1 MLARCDRRG
10 LAIQT
15 GEFFRN
21 MRPAATLV
29 VKLGQLTPYEERATE
44 YEVHGLETRSAL
56 WDGQR
61 LPDEAVNWLL
71 DRSDVIYSAETV
83 YDFRIIQLAQRRG
96 IPVVVQGN
104 FEFLRWL
111 VEANL
116 PRPDLFLAPSRW
128 HIEDWP
134 EPVKMLP
141 FPVARDRLPFQLRTK
156 ALTFLHV
163 AGHRAMQDRNGTRLL
178 LQALH
183 HVRSPVRVVIRS
195 QSRLGTTRAV
205 RRAKVEIVH
214 ADVADYWTLYEGADV
229 LLAPR
234 RYGGQSLPM
243 NEAMSCGMPVVS
255 LDVEPQRAFLPPE
268 SLVPAHRQR
277 EIRCQAGYIECHDT
291 DPSLIA
297 RKIDE
302 LAGDDALVEHLS
314 KEADA
319 YAHSISWE
327 VMGPRYRELFES
339 LT

>member
-29 VKLGQLTPYEERATE
+29 VQIGDLTPYEERPET
-44 YEVHGLETRSAL
+44 YEGHGLDVRVAR
-56 WDGQR
+56 WDGHR
-61 LPDEAVNWLL
+61 LSDDAVNWLVES
-71 DRSDVIYSAETV
+71 SDAIYTAETV
-83 YDFRIIQLAQRRG
+83 YDFRVIELARRRKV
-96 IPVVVQGN
+96 PVVVQGN

-111 VEANL
+111 IEAKL

-134 EPVKMLP
+134 APVRLLP
-141 FPVARDRLPFQLRTK
+141 FPVARDRLPFRLRTE
-156 ALTFLHV
+156 ARTFVHV

-183 HVRSPVRVVIRS
+183 HIRSDVRVLIRS
-195 QSRLGTTRAV
+195 QSRLGTVRTP
-205 RRAKVEIVH
+205 RRARVEIVCE
-214 ADVADYWTLYEGADV
+214 DVADYTSLYEGADV

-243 NEAMSCGMPVVS
+243 NEAQSAGMPVIS
-255 LDVEPQRAFLPPE
+255 LDVEPQRAFLPSE
-268 SLVPAHRQR
+268 SLVPARR
-277 EIRCQAGYIECHDT
+277 TRVIACQSGTIECHDT

-297 RKIDE
+297 AKIDE
-302 LAGDDALVEHLS
+302 LAGDPALVERLS

-327 VMGPRYRELFES
+327 VMAPRYRALFES
-339 LT
+339 LL